1 MAKALFNKEELSE
14 EEIEEWD
21 QINRME
27 DLTEKLIANM
37 NKDTTLTKAVLEYLL
52 KGETNWERVIL
63 VSIGMADYFLSKC
76 RPNDCGCSAFN
87 DFWLDGSIFNVE
99 IYKIVDQA
107 MKRAFEELISAA
119 EKKAHSEFVEA

>member
-1 MAKALFNKEELSE
+1 MKHVRNLELAKALFNKEELSE
-14 EEIEEWD
+14 EEIEEWN

-52 KGETNWERVIL
+52 KGETNWEQVIL

-76 RPNDCGCSAFN
+76 RPNDCG
-87 DFWLDGSIFNVE
+87 
-99 IYKIVDQA
+99 
-107 MKRAFEELISAA
+107 
-119 EKKAHSEFVEA
+119 